1 MQVCKESA
9 INCSGNFFPN
19 GFEFLSNHRG
29 VHRQATLPALCQDS
43 KPQPCP
49 VCFSPAL
56 AYNFYRRRNGFFFYY
71 VFQISHKILSMVS
84 SKLKTCSQGL
94 GNLPQALMSTTACF
108 SKGTWT
114 GRTLLHRQ
122 VGATKSGLTHGGSTW
137 RNLATSQVHKPAS
150 SLQCMRH
157 WRFSVYEGLMCSNL
171 DTEGRK
177 EAGAGRTGRGRGAF
191 LFLWRKV

>member
-1 MQVCKESA
+1 
-9 INCSGNFFPN
+9 
-19 GFEFLSNHRG
+19 
-29 VHRQATLPALCQDS
+29 
-43 KPQPCP
+43 
-49 VCFSPAL
+49 
-56 AYNFYRRRNGFFFYY
+56 
-71 VFQISHKILSMVS
+71 
-84 SKLKTCSQGL
+84 
-94 GNLPQALMSTTACF
+94 MSTTACF

-191 LFLWRKV
+191 LFLWRKVWGAPSRGWQPPSLAATRTTQRAGVFRDHSLETLMCEQDSQALHCHLKVT